1 MYQVAL
7 SNFIFQMRPIRY
19 QVAVVAAVAI
29 LSRFLMLQTNA
40 ADAAPIVVM

>member
-29 LSRFLMLQTNA
+29 LSQSLMLQTNVA
-40 ADAAPIVVM
+40 GAAPIAAV